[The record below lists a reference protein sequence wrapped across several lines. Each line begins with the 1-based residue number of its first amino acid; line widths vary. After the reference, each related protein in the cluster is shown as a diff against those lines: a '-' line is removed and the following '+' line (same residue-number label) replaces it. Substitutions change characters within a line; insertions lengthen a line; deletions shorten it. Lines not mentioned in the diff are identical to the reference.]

1 MEPEEHSPLGSQF
14 SVLSVALVLSYF
26 FIPHKLKP
34 IFFFFNVGWPSLW
47 KILTQP
53 PICLAFFNELHPT
66 KTLTCREGFSEEAAS
81 AGIGNPGLQH

>member
-34 IFFFFNVGWPSLW
+34 IFFFFLCG
-47 KILTQP
+47 
-53 PICLAFFNELHPT
+53 LAFIVEN
-66 KTLTCREGFSEEAAS
+66 SDSAS
-81 AGIGNPGLQH
+81 NLSSLL

>member
-34 IFFFFNVGWPSLW
+34 IFFFLCG
-47 KILTQP
+47 
-53 PICLAFFNELHPT
+53 LAFIVEN
-66 KTLTCREGFSEEAAS
+66 SDSAS
-81 AGIGNPGLQH
+81 NLSSLL